1 MAQSRGGQ
9 RFATAVKRQGG
20 YRRTATLLGCSIV
33 TIHYWISGKRRPS
46 ADNLKLL
53 KEKLGI
59 SIEAWFQP
67 ARAPRVA
74 RPIAA
79 SEAA

>member
-1 MAQSRGGQ
+1 M
-9 RFATAVKRQGG
+9 AVKKHGG
-20 YRRTATLLGCSIV
+20 YRLTALLLGCSIV

-67 ARAPRVA
+67 ARVA
-74 RPIAA
+74 RPVAA
-79 SEAA
+79 VEAA